1 MQPSATGQVG
11 NKKLDIPESGR
22 HDKTSSYLGALE
34 VEPHPNLRRFQLV
47 LHFHASYRGE
57 FGRRSVLLAKDVE
70 LIEYR
75 APALAA
81 EGVSAHFSGE
91 RRAAAPVLDVACGTG
106 KVAKMMEREGF
117 RHFVGVDCSE
127 GMLRSARRSGLY
139 RELKAAVL
147 GDQPL
152 PVPSGEFEV
161 VIIVGALSS
170 SHISVCVIRE
180 LCRAAKQ
187 GGLVCMTAKCD
198 SENLDYKAALEG
210 EMKQM
215 EDEGLWRR
223 VDVIHVT
230 EWQRGVT
237 DHERG
242 YIPGCVYLF
251 EKL

>member
-1 MQPSATGQVG
+1 MSAEKRTFEMAKEAILSLGDPSTPTDMIQFYNRWA
-11 NKKLDIPESGR
+11 
-22 HDKTSSYLGALE
+22 
-34 VEPHPNLRRFQLV
+34 
-47 LHFHASYRGE
+47 E
-57 FGRRSVLLAKDVE
+57 FYEQDVE